1 MRDKKTKIL
10 VGILLSL
17 IVFTSSVAFLMYTKQ
32 SRISENLE
40 ENVAVYV
47 SAKDIKKGE
56 MIGAEN
62 MLLAHLPK
70 SYVGAQALTQ
80 EEIMGRYAVTDMLK
94 NEPMRMEKLSLQKP
108 QEELQVAAVAIDTNT
123 TESYAEE
130 MQTAQSDTL
139 PIAMDLFQN
148 IDASLKKG
156 DYIDI
161 VSVMPTKGANN
172 EYEFATRYIALHVRI
187 GSIVFPYTEAQ
198 DEKSKVKPVSVP
210 GSLVLLMEPK
220 EIKNF
225 LKLYYTVQNI
235 NNNRVYNEQNK
246 GHLWM
251 IKCSENSDEEM
262 QNYKKELILDA
273 QKNTKVSK
281 TTKAKQVV
289 NNAVSIV
296 YEK

>member
-32 SRISENLE
+32 STISKNLE
-40 ENVAVYV
+40 DNVPVYV
-47 SAKDIKKGE
+47 SATDIKKGD
-56 MIGAEN
+56 MLGAN
-62 MLLAHLPK
+62 NIQLSHLPK
-70 SYVGAQALTQ
+70 SYVGTEALTQ
-80 EEIMGRYAVTDMLK
+80 EEIIGHYATMDMLK
-94 NEPMRMEKLSLQKP
+94 NEPLRIEKLSLKKP
-108 QEELQVAAVAIDTNT
+108 QDEVQLITASDANTSTSEEKELQEI
-123 TESYAEE
+123 S
-130 MQTAQSDTL
+130 SDTF

-148 IDASLKKG
+148 IDKSLKKG

-161 VSVMPTKGANN
+161 VSVLPKRGEGN
-172 EYEFATRYIALHVRI
+172 EYEFSTHYIALHVQI
-187 GSIVFPYTEAQ
+187 SSIAFPYTPPQ
-198 DEKSKVKPVSVP
+198 DEKSKVKPVSIP
-210 GSLVLLMEPK
+210 GSLVLHMEPK

-251 IKCSENSDEEM
+251 IKCSETSDEEIE
-262 QNYKKELILDA
+262 NYKKELVLDA
-273 QKNTKVSK
+273 QKNSK
-281 TTKAKQVV
+281 KAKIIS
-289 NNAVSIV
+289 NNSVSII

>member
-1 MRDKKTKIL
+1 MREKKTKIL

-32 SRISENLE
+32 SRISKNLE

-56 MIGAEN
+56 MLGAQN
-62 MLLAHLPK
+62 MLLTHLPK
-70 SYVGAQALTQ
+70 NYVGAQALTQ
-80 EEIMGRYAVTDMLK
+80 EEIMGRYAVADMLK
-94 NEPMRMEKLSLQKP
+94 NEPLRIEKLSLQKP
-108 QEELQVAAVAIDTNT
+108 QDEMLASFVSDINASSQKTKELQTLG
-123 TESYAEE
+123 
-130 MQTAQSDTL
+130 SDTL
-139 PIAMDLFQN
+139 SIAMDLFQN
-148 IDASLKKG
+148 IDTSLKQG

-161 VSVMPTKGANN
+161 VSVMPTKDANS
-172 EYEFATRYIALHVRI
+172 EYEFSTRYIALHVQI
-187 GSIVFPYTEAQ
+187 GSIVFPFVETQ
-198 DEKSKVKPVSVP
+198 DEKSKLKPVSVP
-210 GSLVLLMEPK
+210 GSLVLHMEPN

-251 IKCSENSDEEM
+251 IKCSDNSNEEI
-262 QNYKKELILDA
+262 QNYKKDLILDA
-273 QKNTKVSK
+273 QKNTKAGHITQV
-281 TTKAKQVV
+281 KQIVD
-289 NNAVSIV
+289 NHVSIV